1 MTVRARALCWHVHV
15 CWPKLDSASPL
26 FREHVWPCA
35 RTCGGARDVS
45 LSRVRACDRA
55 CPRRAPVAGLETR
68 QERKRNARIPPQ
80 SEHHAAQR
88 GASSGAH
95 ERHTPGQRAP
105 QSDETSRSLACARVT
120 VHARDARLWRVSRLA
135 KRERETREFHPR
147 ASTTRHNAAQAL
159 VRMSATRR
167 DSERRKA
174 TAPWLCF
181 WSLLDASSTLTSAA
195 PVSQKFAHMRPTKR

>member
-1 MTVRARALCWHVHV
+1 M
-15 CWPKLDSASPL
+15 
-26 FREHVWPCA
+26 WPCA

-45 LSRVRACDRA
+45 LFRARALDRA
-55 CPRRAPVAGLETR
+55 CPRRLRRFSRLA
-68 QERKRNARIPPQ
+68 KRENLNARIPPQ
-80 SEHHAAQR
+80 GEHHAAQR

-120 VHARDARLWRVSRLA
+120 VHARDARLWPWRVSRLV

-147 ASTTRHNAAQAL
+147 ASTTRHNAAQAP

-181 WSLLDASSTLTSAA
+181 WSLLDASSTLTSAS
-195 PVSQKFAHMRPTKR
+195 PVSHKAAH